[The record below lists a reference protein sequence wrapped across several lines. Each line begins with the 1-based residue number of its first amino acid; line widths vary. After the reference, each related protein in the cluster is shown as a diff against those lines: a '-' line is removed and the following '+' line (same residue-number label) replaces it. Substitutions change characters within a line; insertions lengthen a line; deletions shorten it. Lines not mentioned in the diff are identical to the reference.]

1 MAALGSLPGAII
13 GGFFIAMAEVM
24 ASTYISVGAGQ
35 AAVFIVLMAV
45 LAIKPTG
52 IFGTVAQR

>member
-1 MAALGSLPGAII
+1 
-13 GGFFIAMAEVM
+13 MAEVM

-52 IFGTVAQR
+52 IFGTVVQR